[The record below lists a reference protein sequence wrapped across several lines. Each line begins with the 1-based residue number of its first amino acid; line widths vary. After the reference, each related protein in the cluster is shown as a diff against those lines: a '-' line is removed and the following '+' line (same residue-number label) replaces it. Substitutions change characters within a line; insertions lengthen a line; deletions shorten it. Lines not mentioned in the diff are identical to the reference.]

1 VAAALHPARS
11 VERRSNGS
19 YRTKE
24 ITAVRVH
31 TDITPND
38 FRDERGQAMIEYSL
52 IVALVT
58 VVAFG
63 LVGAIGID
71 TSNLYAGIRDEIHAI
86 FG

>member
-1 VAAALHPARS
+1 MAAALHPARS

-19 YRTKE
+19 YRIKE
-24 ITAVRVH
+24 ITAVRVQ
-31 TDITPND
+31 TDSTPND

-52 IVALVT
+52 ILALVA

-71 TSNLYAGIRDEIHAI
+71 TNNLYTGIRDAIHAI
-86 FG
+86 FA